1 MINVSRSLQH
11 IKERLS
17 DHAVPE
23 QIEQVCRE
31 CGYRWRDRVLN
42 PVLTVHLFLL
52 QLLANVAMER
62 LRRVAEVAITSQAIC
77 KAKMRLPLKV
87 LMELLRRSVPG
98 SPQSLWKGL
107 EVYLAD
113 GTCFKTPDTPA
124 LSRRYGKSR
133 NQRGASYG
141 YPTPKLLALMDLT
154 GGYIRRAICLPA
166 WRQEYTCLS
175 RLFRAIPAYGLLLGD
190 RGLVSFTH
198 LAMLIQ
204 SGIQGCFRLPRGQV
218 VHGRGKGS
226 RRLIKRQGK
235 QDYLVRWTA
244 TRRPKWLSVTRWLKL
259 AEVELTLRQISFRV
273 CRKGFRTNWAW
284 IITTLLDPQQ
294 YPAEEL
300 AALYSKRWQIEVYF
314 RSLKRT
320 LGMSMVRAR
329 TIEGVRKEMLTFVL
343 LYNLI
348 RRAMSQAA
356 IQQGVSADR
365 ISFID
370 AMDWLL
376 WASPGAPVSKL
387 KVNPVR
393 HRRAPARKLK
403 EARHRYSQLHGTRAA
418 TSKPACCVKL

>member
-1 MINVSRSLQH
+1 
-11 IKERLS
+11 
-17 DHAVPE
+17 
-23 QIEQVCRE
+23 
-31 CGYRWRDRVLN
+31 
-42 PVLTVHLFLL
+42 
-52 QLLANVAMER
+52 
-62 LRRVAEVAITSQAIC
+62 
-77 KAKMRLPLKV
+77 
-87 LMELLRRSVPG
+87 
-98 SPQSLWKGL
+98 
-107 EVYLAD
+107 
-113 GTCFKTPDTPA
+113 
-124 LSRRYGKSR
+124 
-133 NQRGASYG
+133 
-141 YPTPKLLALMDLT
+141 
-154 GGYIRRAICLPA
+154 
-166 WRQEYTCLS
+166 
-175 RLFRAIPAYGLLLGD
+175 LLGD
-190 RGLVSFTH
+190 RGGH
-198 LAMLIQ
+198 
-204 SGIQGCFRLPRGQV
+204 GCFRLPKGQV
-218 VHGRGKGS
+218 VFGRGRAS
-226 RRLIKRQGK
+226 HRRLQRLGQQDLLVAWQGE
-235 QDYLVRWTA
+235 
-244 TRRPKWLSVTRWLKL
+244 RRPRWMSQKRWESLGL
-259 AEVELTLRQISFRV
+259 AQRTITLRQMAFRV
-273 CRKGFRTNWAW
+273 CRPGYRTHWAW